1 MEFDFQ
7 WLLMGLPIAFA
18 LGWIASRLDL
28 RQIGRARRETPSA
41 YFKGLNLLLNEQ
53 QDKAIDAFIEAVQ
66 HDPDTAELHFALGN
80 LFRRRGEFERAV
92 RVHEHLLARG
102 DLKAHDRDRA
112 QHALAQDFMKAGL
125 IDRAEAAWR
134 ALEGTSFDLEART
147 AQLTLAERSRDWPR
161 AVEVAT
167 RLNAGGGVVPGAFD
181 ARIAHYECEQA
192 LEADAAGRPQEAEAA
207 LARAHHAAPAAARPM
222 LLAGQRLWK
231 SGRAAEALAAWDE
244 LREQSASGAFLLVA
258 EDYARAAVSCGR
270 VPPVRRLLLALLA
283 AHPATE
289 LLAALD
295 LLEAAG
301 PDDANGPAAPGM
313 ASGMASGIA
322 SGTAFGTAFGTASGT
337 ASPATQPAA
346 GRHERWVA
354 QLQRAP
360 SLTAAQQVLASDPQ
374 AWSGAGLEALRAA
387 VARAA
392 RPLQRYRC
400 AACGF
405 EAQHYFWQCPGCL
418 SWESYPPQRIDALQ

>member
-7 WLLMGLPIAFA
+7 WLLMGLPVAFA
-18 LGWIASRLDL
+18 LGWVASRLDL

-112 QHALAQDFMKAGL
+112 RHALAQDFMKAGL

-167 RLNAGGGVVPGAFD
+167 RLNAGGAIPGAFG
-181 ARIAHYECEQA
+181 ARIAHYECERA

-207 LARAHHAAPAAARPM
+207 LARARHAAPAAARPM

-231 SGRAAEALAAWDE
+231 SGRAAQALAAWDE

-258 EDYARAAVSCGR
+258 EDYARAAVACGR
-270 VPPVRRLLLALLA
+270 VPAVRHLLLALLA

-301 PDDANGPAAPGM
+301 PDDANAPGPP
-313 ASGMASGIA
+313 GC
-322 SGTAFGTAFGTASGT
+322 
-337 ASPATQPAA
+337 ASPAAQPAIN
-346 GRHERWVA
+346 RHERWVA

-360 SLTAAQQVLASDPQ
+360 SLTAAQQVLASDPK
-374 AWSGAGLEALRAA
+374 AWGGAGLEALRAA

-392 RPLQRYRC
+392 RPVQRYRC